1 MRNEIVNALNTML
14 RRGKIEDM
22 DIKNQIITT
31 GDGALTLPTEI
42 HSDII
47 TQKAR
52 FKSIREFI
60 DVVPVLRSKGT
71 YSTDHDGNYGELVEL
86 TDVSPEIAENDLQLV
101 GMKYNIRDFASFS
114 PIASR
119 IVEDSSYDLVQ
130 YFEKVHA
137 EKAVKTENKIVFNT
151 IRTSKVAKALADIS
165 ALKTSLNKD
174 LSPSLENEIVIVTNQ
189 DGYELFNNLD
199 SNVNPVKTV
208 TAGDNSQ
215 KRYLDVYRF
224 EVYSNEEL
232 PSQNGKVPF
241 IYGSLERSVKLFD
254 LEMIDILL
262 IHYPFG
268 NRSMV
273 HVLRGIEHFDV
284 EIVPET
290 PYLIYGEIPL
300 PVV

>member
-1 MRNEIVNALNTML
+1 
-14 RRGKIEDM
+14 
-22 DIKNQIITT
+22 
-31 GDGALTLPTEI
+31 
-42 HSDII
+42 
-47 TQKAR
+47 
-52 FKSIREFI
+52 
-60 DVVPVLRSKGT
+60 
-71 YSTDHDGNYGELVEL
+71 
-86 TDVSPEIAENDLQLV
+86 
-101 GMKYNIRDFASFS
+101 MKYQIRDFASFS

-119 IVEDSSYDLVQ
+119 IVDDANYDLVQ

-151 IRTSKVAKALADIS
+151 IRTSKVAKALADIP

-174 LSPSLENEIVIVTNQ
+174 LNPSLENEIVVVTNQ

-208 TAGDNSQ
+208 GDNSQ

-232 PSQNGKVPF
+232 PSQNGKAPF

-284 EIVPET
+284 ELVPET
-290 PYLIYGEIPL
+290 PHLIYGEIPL